1 MQFLIAH
8 IGLIIWVV
16 IMISLVVAFF
26 VLLSLAKYGNW
37 VREID
42 NSIHPTYCID
52 TCYDMSTSFCL
63 VGVGD
68 LFFEAMKK
76 GVWLSSTTEQLNI
89 IACRPSFIQR
99 YLTDEQND
107 GIENLIEK
115 KKAKLLSEHDQD
127 Y

>member
-1 MQFLIAH
+1 M
-8 IGLIIWVV
+8 V
-16 IMISLVVAFF
+16 SLVVAFF

-68 LFFEAMKK
+68 LFFEAMEK
-76 GVWLSSTTEQLNI
+76 GIWLSNTTEQLNI
-89 IACRPSFIQR
+89 IACRPSFIGR
-99 YLTDEQND
+99 YLTNEQHD
-107 GIENLIEK
+107 QIEDLVKRKKENLR
-115 KKAKLLSEHDQD
+115 SEDDQE